1 MRTIVTALFLA
12 ALAGC
17 QSTTPLQQVTAA
29 RQTYTAT
36 LNALTPLIANGVI
49 ADRAELRQIREIE
62 REVPPILDQAE
73 KEAVTGDKNVTTTL
87 DQINAALNVLTRYLQ
102 KPRPATRPTALNQT
116 ENPWIR
122 LRLSHSSKLALPAW
136 TA

>member
-1 MRTIVTALFLA
+1 MRTIVTALFLV

-17 QSTTPLQQVTAA
+17 QATTQLQQVTAA

-49 ADRAELRQIREIE
+49 SDRSELRQIRELE

-87 DQINAALNVLTRYLQ
+87 DQINTALNVLTRYLQ
-102 KPRPATRPTALNQT
+102 KPRSATRPTALNHT
-116 ENPWIR
+116 ETPWTFWQ
-122 LRLSHSSKLALPAW
+122 LSHSSKLASPAW